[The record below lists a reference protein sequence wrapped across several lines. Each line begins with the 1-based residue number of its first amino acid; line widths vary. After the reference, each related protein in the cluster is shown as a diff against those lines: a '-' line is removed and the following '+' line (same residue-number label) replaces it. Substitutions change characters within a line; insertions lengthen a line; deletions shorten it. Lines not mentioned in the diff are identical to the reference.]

1 MTSVLNVDAPVSAL
15 GYFGPSPPSHGYA
28 TTTLEELSVWDLQ
41 AVVAELCCCCA
52 GWVVL
57 PGELSAR
64 GLQACAL
71 VVIAH
76 SYFRRV
82 PPQAAERLA
91 HFSPAKRPEP
101 GAEIGAEIAEKV
113 AEAPRVDY
121 IVGCAWDSS
130 ADSAENSPSGQ
141 LLALCGDHGGS
152 CHVYAVEPSGLVGL
166 GGLIAESGRG
176 HCSDIRA
183 FHCGADGRVLTA
195 GDDARLCLWAA
206 P

>member
-15 GYFGPSPPSHGYA
+15 GYFGPSPPSHAYA
-28 TTTLEELSVWDLQ
+28 TTTLEELSVWDL
-41 AVVAELCCCCA
+41 
-52 GWVVL
+52 
-57 PGELSAR
+57 
-64 GLQACAL
+64 
-71 VVIAH
+71 
-76 SYFRRV
+76 
-82 PPQAAERLA
+82 QAAERLA

-101 GAEIGAEIAEKV
+101 GAEIGAESAEKV

-121 IVGCAWDSS
+121 VVGCAWDSS
-130 ADSAENSPSGQ
+130 ADSNSPSGQ

-166 GGLIAESGRG
+166 GALTAESGRG
-176 HCSDIRA
+176 HCSDVRA